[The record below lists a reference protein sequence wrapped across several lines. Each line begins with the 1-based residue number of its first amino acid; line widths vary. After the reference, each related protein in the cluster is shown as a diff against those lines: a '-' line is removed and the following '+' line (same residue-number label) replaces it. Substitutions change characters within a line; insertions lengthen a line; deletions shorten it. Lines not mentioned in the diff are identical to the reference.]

1 VVTVSGST
9 ITVVGPGSATITASQ
24 AADANYNAPTPVTA
38 SLTVGKGTPILT
50 GFALSSSSINIGD
63 AAPTITAPTSVSTGA
78 ITYSSSDTSVATV
91 SGSTITVVGPGSA
104 TITASQAADANYNA
118 PTPVTASLTVVNTGT
133 VTTVLTGFNLDN
145 HKVSGNGTSR
155 TVRIVAPT
163 SNQPLSPSSIVY
175 SLVPSTAGSI
185 SGSTVTLTTACR
197 IYATQAPAPGYTGG
211 NASIG
216 LNWTLTTDSEV
227 ISNP

>member
-1 VVTVSGST
+1 M
-9 ITVVGPGSATITASQ
+9 
-24 AADANYNAPTPVTA
+24 
-38 SLTVGKGTPILT
+38 
-50 GFALSSSSINIGD
+50 
-63 AAPTITAPTSVSTGA
+63 STGA

-104 TITASQAADANYNA
+104 TITASQVADANYNA

-145 HKVSGNGTSR
+145 HKVSGNGTTR

-163 SNQPLSPSSIVY
+163 SNQPLSPSPIVY

-185 SGSTVTLTTACR
+185 NGSTVTLTAPCR
-197 IYATQAPAPGYTGG
+197 IYATQAPATGYTGG
-211 NASIG
+211 NASVG
-216 LNWTLTTDSEV
+216 LNWSLTTDSEV